1 MSNYNII
8 VVGGGA
14 SGMMAAGR
22 AAELGKK
29 VLLLEKMKF
38 PGLKLG
44 LTGKGRCN
52 ITNTASIGDF
62 LSSITANSDFLSYS
76 IKYCFCYLSKC

>member
-1 MSNYNII
+1 MYDLI

-29 VLLLEKMKF
+29 VLLLEKNRTLGAK
-38 PGLKLG
+38 LKISDD
-44 LTGKGRCN
+44 GRCN
-52 ITNTASIGDF
+52 ITNTEPDVRHS
-62 LSSITANSDFLSYS
+62 
-76 IKYCFCYLSKC
+76 